1 MLLNP
6 LATPTA
12 DAPLVNPLATPTA
25 DTPLVNPL
33 ATLAAEASQ
42 LTPAPSRANPAT
54 SAQVPPPPGVAS
66 TPLTSASAAMARVA
80 ALMRHNT
87 TLLLREP
94 GPLLSRLIMPI
105 VLITL
110 LRPLY
115 LDALAREGRQAGT
128 AQVVTG
134 MLVMFSL
141 LALSVVGTAIL
152 TERSWHTWDRLRA
165 TPAGRAELLFGKVT
179 PSFVMLLV
187 QQGVVLGFG
196 AAAFGLRVPDPG
208 LVAVAVLAWGLC
220 LLGIGATL
228 GAVLRS
234 QSELN
239 VCYDVGGLALTALGG
254 GLVPLSVLPGWAHRA
269 APASPGYW
277 AMSALRSALDGSP
290 AATLRAS
297 AVLLAIAAATIT
309 LACWRINQ
317 GWTRSK
323 LM

>member
-6 LATPTA
+6 VTVP
-12 DAPLVNPLATPTA
+12 
-25 DTPLVNPL
+25 
-33 ATLAAEASQ
+33 S
-42 LTPAPSRANPAT
+42 PAPAAPAP
-54 SAQVPPPPGVAS
+54 AR
-66 TPLTSASAAMARVA
+66 AAMARVGM
-80 ALMRHNT
+80 LMRHNA

-110 LRPLY
+110 MRPLY
-115 LDALAREGRQAGT
+115 LGALAREGRQAGT

-179 PSFVMLLV
+179 PSFALLLL
-187 QQGVVLGFG
+187 QQALVLGFG

-208 LVAVAVLAWGLC
+208 LVGLAVLSWGLC

-239 VCYDVGGLALTALGG
+239 VCYDVGGVALTALGG
-254 GLVPLSVLPGWAHRA
+254 GLVPLSALPGWAHAA

-277 AMSALRSALDGSP
+277 AMSALRSALDGNA

-309 LACWRINQ
+309 LACWRINH

-323 LM
+323 HM